1 MKRLIFAILPILL
14 LFTGCGKQETE
25 NPPTFVKPPQIVCAS
40 DAPSETPEPTPRSTA
55 IDCPY
60 SSLGFEGMD
69 VNAQRYP
76 RSYSTT
82 DGELISEIWNIIS
95 GDEREEVS
103 DFHSWEAPM
112 RLTFF
117 GRTTERVNLQPD
129 EYCEFVDSGKKYAL
143 PQGSYSAVSALL
155 TEYTTE
161 NYSFVIDREFLSV
174 SPYSPETIE
183 IFYDQTK
190 RICVEPSEIGD
201 FTKDWVL
208 TPTDIENWSHTG
220 RAVGI
225 QGIYT
230 NENNGPVEIGVY
242 FDDMMIIVS
251 CDGVSGLFYTDEATL
266 AAIDSLIKSL
276 EER

>member
-55 IDCPY
+55 TDCPY

-129 EYCEFVDSGKKYAL
+129 EYCELVDSGKKYAL

>member
-60 SSLGFEGMD
+60 SSLGFEGRD
-69 VNAQRYP
+69 VNAQHYP

-82 DGELISEIWNIIS
+82 DAELISKIWNIIS

-103 DFHSWEAPM
+103 DYQSWEDPM
-112 RLTFF
+112 NLTFL